1 MTTQGTPGSIPR
13 HDRRT
18 HFRSRRWSSYR
29 KSLWCRR
36 RVVDHP
42 PSPATD
48 LSRIPAPG
56 PHGVSAWIGRN
67 ERGEE
72 VSGSGPI
79 GSDPFSRRISGGS
92 QKAASGPIRFR
103 SATSGQAVRG
113 NHDPKPFIWTKPV
126 DQILI

>member
-1 MTTQGTPGSIPR
+1 MTTQGTPGSFPGMTAGQTSGPAGAAPSVNPFGAGDALSI
-13 HDRRT
+13 T
-18 HFRSRRWSSYR
+18 
-29 KSLWCRR
+29 
-36 RVVDHP
+36 P

-56 PHGVSAWIGRN
+56 PRGVSAWIGRN

-79 GSDPFSRRISGGS
+79 RSDPFSRPISGGS
-92 QKAASGPIRFR
+92 RKAASGPIRFR